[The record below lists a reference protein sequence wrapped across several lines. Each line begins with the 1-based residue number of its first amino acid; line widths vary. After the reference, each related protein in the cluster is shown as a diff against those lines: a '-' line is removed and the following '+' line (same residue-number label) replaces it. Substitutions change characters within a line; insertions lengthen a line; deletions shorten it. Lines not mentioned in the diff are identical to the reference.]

1 MSTIKITIDG
11 LIEMQ
16 SLTEQ
21 VEIFEL
27 LYEDQLYDINAERE
41 CMEEHFGSFDFQ
53 FGG

>member
-27 LYEDQLYDINAERE
+27 LYEDQLYDVDAERE

-53 FGG
+53 F